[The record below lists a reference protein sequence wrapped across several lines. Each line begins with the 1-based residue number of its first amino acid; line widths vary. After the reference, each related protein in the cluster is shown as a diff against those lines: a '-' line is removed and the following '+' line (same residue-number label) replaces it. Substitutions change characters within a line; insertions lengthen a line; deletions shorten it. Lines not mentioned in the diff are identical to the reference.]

1 MTPGPLI
8 KRLREEKGWSQRE
21 LGRRSGVHHS
31 LISRLENGLQD
42 DTQAHNLLRL
52 AEALGVPLMELLAE
66 ELPEEQLMG
75 SYA

>member
-31 LISRLENGLQD
+31 LISRLETGMQD
-42 DTQAHNLLRL
+42 DTHTHNLLRL
-52 AEALGVPLMELLAE
+52 AEVLGVPLMELLAE
-66 ELPEEQLMG
+66 ELPEEQLIG
-75 SYA
+75 SYT